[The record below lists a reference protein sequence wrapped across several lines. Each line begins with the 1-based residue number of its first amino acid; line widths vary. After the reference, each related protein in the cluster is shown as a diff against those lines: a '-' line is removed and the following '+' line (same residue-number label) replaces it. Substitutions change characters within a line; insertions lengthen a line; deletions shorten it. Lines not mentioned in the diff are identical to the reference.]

1 MKRKLKVFGE
11 EARAIKKGDLF
22 RPVIGSVEGR
32 TVVELVKDDTIAEL
46 VDQYDHAEIGLDDML
61 KQMRALVSK
70 EEEEK
75 IVF

>member
-22 RPVIGSVEGR
+22 RPLFGSVEGR
-32 TVVELVKDDTIAEL
+32 AVVELIKDNTIAEL
-46 VDQYDHAEIGLDDML
+46 VDQYDHAEIGLDEML
-61 KQMRALVSK
+61 RKMRDLVSK
-70 EEEEK
+70 GEPE